1 MAQICTACC
10 HKTANSG
17 QLWYDLIRLLHLP
30 NMGTFSIQSCT
41 SVSSQ
46 VNKADTAWFSST
58 HSKEGF
64 FTRSK
69 SSESST
75 HYLNDTIRFNVLSK
89 GPSSGINV
97 GGREQAR
104 VFLYK

>member
-1 MAQICTACC
+1 MVRSNSTFAPAQHGHFLYT
-10 HKTANSG
+10 
-17 QLWYDLIRLLHLP
+17 
-30 NMGTFSIQSCT
+30 CT

-75 HYLNDTIRFNVLSK
+75 HYLNDTIRFNVSSK

-97 GGREQAR
+97 GGRGQAR
-104 VFLYK
+104 VFLYMQVY